1 MAQPSPHRADP
12 GPFDIE
18 RIGAGLPALALAPQ
32 IRGWLGTCA
41 DDPRDGAAV
50 SAPRAAAPGGTPAGA
65 PGPGRLRGV
74 IEAPPGTGKTTL
86 VPPLVA
92 NLLAGLSDRPGR
104 VVVTQPRRIAAR
116 SAARRLVALSGTRP
130 GQLVGHT
137 VRGDRVM
144 GPGVRVEF
152 ATTGVLLRR
161 LLADPELTGV
171 DAVILDEVHER
182 HLDSDLVF
190 AMLHQLLQLREDLG
204 LLAMSA
210 TLDAPRWARLLG
222 APEAGGASDGGAEVP
237 APIATVDA
245 AIHPLEQRW
254 APAPG
259 PAQDARGVT
268 DAFLAHVASVVREQH
283 DAAPVHA
290 ASSAPAGS
298 ASRGATSR
306 RADPAGEAAPAGD
319 TLVFLPGAREIER
332 VAGRLRDLPAP
343 VLTLTG
349 ATPAAEQDRILDP
362 AAGGTGRIILAT
374 NLAESALTV
383 PGVRR
388 VVDAGLDRQPR
399 VDTVRGMSGLVT
411 VGASKAAMIQRAGR
425 AAREAPGTV
434 IRCMSEAEYA
444 ARPAETPPEITT
456 AELTGAVLDL
466 ACWGT
471 PDGRGLAL
479 PDPLPERTRAL
490 AHRELSALGALDE
503 AGEATDLGRRLAAVP
518 ADPHLARGL
527 FDGAALVGSRAA
539 AEVVAALAGDQ
550 RAPGTDLTALL
561 RGLHRD
567 RDQTWR
573 RETRRLELL
582 LAEGDGAPD
591 GTGTGSESGS
601 RDVEDSSP
609 AASGAADAA
618 TAGLVTALSFPQ
630 RIARRRPG
638 TDREYLLASGT
649 AAELPREAAWS
660 GQEWLAV
667 AEVQLVGDRALIR
680 SAAGIDRE
688 TAELAAGCLLVTEQT
703 GRFADGK
710 VTAREVTRL
719 GGIELSA
726 TPVRP
731 SRETGRRAVAEA
743 LTREGLLSVLRPGE
757 SFEALRARLGL
768 LRRVLGDPWPSM
780 LADDLADTA
789 RDWLGPELE
798 QIAEG
803 MPTTRVD
810 AVSALRRL
818 LPWPEASRLEELVPE
833 RIRVPSGA
841 AVRLSYPAPEEHDDD
856 PDAQPAPPVLAVKLQ
871 ECFGWA
877 EGPRVVD
884 GRVPVLLHLLSPARR
899 PLAVTA
905 DLRSFW
911 ENAYPQVRAE
921 NRAKYRKHPWPEDP
935 WNAVPTAKTN
945 RRLAE
950 G

>member
-1 MAQPSPHRADP
+1 MAQPSPHRAEPGPADG
-12 GPFDIE
+12 GPFDIR
-18 RIGAGLPALALAPQ
+18 RIGAGLPAMALVHQ
-32 IRGWLGTCA
+32 IRG
-41 DDPRDGAAV
+41 
-50 SAPRAAAPGGTPAGA
+50 S
-65 PGPGRLRGV
+65 LRGV
-74 IEAPPGTGKTTL
+74 VDAPPGTGKTTL

-92 NLLAGLSDRPGR
+92 NLLAYRGRTGR
-104 VVVTQPRRIAAR
+104 VLVTQPRRIAAR
-116 SAARRLVALSGTRP
+116 SAARRLAALSGTRP
-130 GQLVGHT
+130 GRLVGHT
-137 VRGDRVM
+137 VRGERVM

-182 HLDSDLVF
+182 HLDSDLAF
-190 AMLHQLLQLREDLG
+190 AMLHQLVQLREDLG
-204 LLAMSA
+204 LLVMSA

-222 APEAGGASDGGAEVP
+222 ASGSDDGDGAP
-237 APIATVDA
+237 APIATVEA
-245 AIHPLEQRW
+245 VIHPLEERW

-268 DAFLAHVASVVREQH
+268 DAFLAHVASVVREHH
-283 DAAPVHA
+283 DAAPAV
-290 ASSAPAGS
+290 G
-298 ASRGATSR
+298 TSGTTREDGGR
-306 RADPAGEAAPAGD
+306 RADLTGEAASTGD

-349 ATPAAEQDRILDP
+349 STAAAEQDRILDP
-362 AAGGTGRIILAT
+362 AEGGTGRIILAT

-383 PGVRR
+383 PGVRQ
-388 VVDAGLDRQPR
+388 VVDAGLDRQAR

-411 VGASKAAMIQRAGR
+411 VGASKAAMTQRAGR
-425 AAREAPGTV
+425 AAREAPGVV

-444 ARPAETPPEITT
+444 ARPAATPPEITT
-456 AELTGAVLDL
+456 AELTEAILDL
-466 ACWGT
+466 ACWGA

-479 PDPLPERTRAL
+479 PDPLPERTRTL
-490 AHRELSALGALDE
+490 AHRELAALGALD
-503 AGEATDLGRRLAAVP
+503 ATGEATALGRRLAMVP

-527 FDGAALVGSRAA
+527 FDGAALVGARAA
-539 AEVVAALAGDQ
+539 AEVVAALSGDQ
-550 RAPGTDLTALL
+550 RAPGADLTALIRRL
-561 RGLHRD
+561 RRD
-567 RDQTWR
+567 GDRTWR
-573 RETRRLELL
+573 REARRLELL
-582 LAEGDGAPD
+582 LTEGHGADDGGGAAETP
-591 GTGTGSESGS
+591 
-601 RDVEDSSP
+601 SP
-609 AASGAADAA
+609 GPSGAAGAA
-618 TAGLVTALSFPQ
+618 AAGLVTALSFPQ

-649 AAELPREAAWS
+649 AAELPRETAWA

-667 AEVQLVGDRALIR
+667 AEVQLVGERALIR

-688 TAELAAGCLLVTEQT
+688 TAELAAGSLLVTEQT
-703 GRFADGK
+703 GRFAAGK

-731 SRETGRRAVAEA
+731 SPELGRWAVAEA
-743 LTREGLLSVLRPGE
+743 LTREGLMRVLRPGE
-757 SFEALRARLGL
+757 AFEALRARLGL
-768 LRRVLGDPWPSM
+768 LHRVLGDPWPAM
-780 LADDLADTA
+780 LAADLADTA
-789 RDWLGPELE
+789 QDWLGPELE
-798 QIAEG
+798 RIADG
-803 MPTTRVD
+803 TPATRVD

-818 LPWPEASRLEELVPE
+818 LPWPQASRLEELVPE

-841 AVRLSYPAPEEHDDD
+841 AVRLAYPAPEEHDDD

-877 EGPRVVD
+877 EGPRVAD

>member
-1 MAQPSPHRADP
+1 MAHPSPHRAGPGPDDAGTADA
-12 GPFDIE
+12 GPFDLR
-18 RIGAGLPALALAPQ
+18 RIGADLPALALAPQ
-32 IRGWLGTCA
+32 IRGWLSRT
-41 DDPRDGAAV
+41 
-50 SAPRAAAPGGTPAGA
+50 
-65 PGPGRLRGV
+65 GRLRGV
-74 IEAPPGTGKTTL
+74 VEAPPGTGKTTL

-92 NLLAGLSDRPGR
+92 NLLAGLADRPGR

-116 SAARRLVALSGTRP
+116 SAARRLAALSGTRP
-130 GQLVGHT
+130 GQLVGHA
-137 VRGDRVM
+137 VRGERVM
-144 GPGVRVEF
+144 GPDVRVEF

-182 HLDSDLVF
+182 HLDSDLAF
-190 AMLHQLLQLREDLG
+190 AMLQQLVQLREDLG
-204 LLAMSA
+204 LLLMSA

-222 APEAGGASDGGAEVP
+222 APGSDSRADAP
-237 APIATVDA
+237 APIASVDA

-332 VAGRLRDLPAP
+332 VAGRLRDLPTP

-349 ATPAAEQDRILDP
+349 STPAAEQDRILDP
-362 AAGGTGRIILAT
+362 ASGGTGRIILAT

-383 PGVRR
+383 PGVRQ
-388 VVDAGLDRQPR
+388 VVDAGLDRQAR

-411 VGASKAAMIQRAGR
+411 VGASKAAMTQRAGR
-425 AAREAPGTV
+425 AAREAPGV
-434 IRCMSEAEYA
+434 AIRCMSAAEYA
-444 ARPAETPPEITT
+444 ARPADTPPEIAK

-471 PDGRGLAL
+471 PDGVGLAL
-479 PDPLPERTRAL
+479 PDPLPQRTRAL
-490 AHRELSALGALDE
+490 AHRELAALGALDE
-503 AGEATDLGRRLAAVP
+503 AGEATALGRRLAEVP

-550 RAPGTDLTALL
+550 RAPGTDLTALIRRL
-561 RGLHRD
+561 RRD
-567 RDQTWR
+567 RDRTWL
-573 RETRRLELL
+573 REARRLELL
-582 LAEGDGAPD
+582 LSEGHDDDHGDGP
-591 GTGTGSESGS
+591 G
-601 RDVEDSSP
+601 EDSSGP
-609 AASGAADAA
+609 SDAADAA
-618 TAGLVTALSFPQ
+618 AAGLVTALSFPQ
-630 RIARRRPG
+630 RIARLRPG
-638 TDREYLLASGT
+638 TEREYLMASGT
-649 AAELPREAAWS
+649 AAELPRETAWA

-688 TAELAAGCLLVTEQT
+688 TAELAAGYLLITEQT

-743 LTREGLLSVLRPGE
+743 LAQKGLLSVLRPGE
-757 SFEALRARLGL
+757 AFEALRARLGL
-768 LRRVLGDPWPSM
+768 LHRVLGDPWPSM
-780 LADDLADTA
+780 LAADLADTA
-789 RDWLGPELE
+789 QDWLGPELE

-810 AVSALRRL
+810 AVSVLRRL

-841 AVRLSYPAPEEHDDD
+841 AVRLAYPAPEEHDDD

-877 EGPRVVD
+877 EGPRVAA

>member
-1 MAQPSPHRADP
+1 MAHPSPHRADP
-12 GPFDIE
+12 GPDDAGTADAGPFDLR
-18 RIGAGLPALALAPQ
+18 RIGADLPALALAPQ
-32 IRGWLGTCA
+32 IRGWLSRTGW
-41 DDPRDGAAV
+41 
-50 SAPRAAAPGGTPAGA
+50 
-65 PGPGRLRGV
+65 LRGV
-74 IEAPPGTGKTTL
+74 VEAPPGTGKTTL

-92 NLLAGLSDRPGR
+92 NLLAGLADRPGR

-116 SAARRLVALSGTRP
+116 SAARRLAALSGTRP

-144 GPGVRVEF
+144 GPGARVEF

-161 LLADPELTGV
+161 LLADPELSGV

-190 AMLHQLLQLREDLG
+190 AMLHQLVQLREDLG
-204 LLAMSA
+204 LLVMSA

-222 APEAGGASDGGAEVP
+222 APGSDSRADAP
-237 APIATVDA
+237 APIASVDA
-245 AIHPLEQRW
+245 AIHPLEERW
-254 APAPG
+254 APAAG
-259 PAQDARGVT
+259 PAQDTRGVAE
-268 DAFLAHVASVVREQH
+268 AFLAHVASVVREHHQT
-283 DAAPVHA
+283 
-290 ASSAPAGS
+290 APAGS
-298 ASRGATSR
+298 ASGASRGVGSR
-306 RADPAGEAAPAGD
+306 VSDSAGEAGSVGD

-332 VAGRLRDLPAP
+332 VASRLRDLPTP

-349 ATPAAEQDRILDP
+349 STPAAEQDRILDP
-362 AAGGTGRIILAT
+362 ASGGTGRIILAT

-383 PGVRR
+383 PGVRQ
-388 VVDAGLDRQPR
+388 VVDAGLDRQAR

-411 VGASKAAMIQRAGR
+411 VGASKAAMTQRAGR
-425 AAREAPGTV
+425 AAREAPGV
-434 IRCMSEAEYA
+434 AIRCMSAAEYA
-444 ARPAETPPEITT
+444 ARPADTPPEIAT

-471 PDGRGLAL
+471 PDGVGLAL
-479 PDPLPERTRAL
+479 PDPLPQRTRAL
-490 AHRELSALGALDE
+490 AHRELAALGALDE
-503 AGEATDLGRRLAAVP
+503 AGEATALGRRLAEVP

-550 RAPGTDLTALL
+550 RAPGTDLTALIRRL
-561 RGLHRD
+561 RQDRD
-567 RDQTWR
+567 RTWL
-573 RETRRLELL
+573 REARRLELL
-582 LAEGDGAPD
+582 LSEGHDDDHGDGP
-591 GTGTGSESGS
+591 G
-601 RDVEDSSP
+601 EDSSGP
-609 AASGAADAA
+609 SDAADAA
-618 TAGLVTALSFPQ
+618 AAGLVTALSFPQ
-630 RIARRRPG
+630 RIARLRPG
-638 TDREYLLASGT
+638 TEREYLMASGT
-649 AAELPREAAWS
+649 AAELPRETAWA

-667 AEVQLVGDRALIR
+667 AEVQLIGERALIR
-680 SAAGIDRE
+680 SAADIDRE
-688 TAELAAGCLLVTEQT
+688 TAELAAGSLLVTERT
-703 GRFADGK
+703 GSFAAGR

-731 SRETGRRAVAEA
+731 TRQMGRRAVAESLA
-743 LTREGLLSVLRPGE
+743 REGLMRVLRPGE
-757 SFEALRARLGL
+757 GFEALRSRLGL
-768 LRRVLGDPWPSM
+768 LHRVLGEPWPSM
-780 LADDLADTA
+780 LPADLAQTA
-789 RDWLGPELE
+789 EDWLGPELE

-803 MPTTRVD
+803 TPAARVD

-818 LPWPEASRLEELVPE
+818 LPWPQASRLEELVPE

-841 AVRLSYPAPEEHDDD
+841 AIRLTYPAPEEHDGQ
-856 PDAQPAPPVLAVKLQ
+856 PGAHPAPPVLAVKLQ

-950 G
+950 GG

>member
-1 MAQPSPHRADP
+1 MAHPSPHRAGPGPDDAGTADA
-12 GPFDIE
+12 GPFDLR
-18 RIGAGLPALALAPQ
+18 RIGADLPALALAPQ
-32 IRGWLGTCA
+32 IRGWLSRTGW
-41 DDPRDGAAV
+41 
-50 SAPRAAAPGGTPAGA
+50 
-65 PGPGRLRGV
+65 LRGV
-74 IEAPPGTGKTTL
+74 VEAPPGTGKTTL

-92 NLLAGLSDRPGR
+92 NLLAGLADRPGR

-116 SAARRLVALSGTRP
+116 SAARRLAALSGTRP
-130 GQLVGHT
+130 GRLVGHT
-137 VRGDRVM
+137 VRGERVM

-182 HLDSDLVF
+182 HLDSDLAF
-190 AMLHQLLQLREDLG
+190 AMLHQLVQLREDLG
-204 LLAMSA
+204 LLVMSA

-222 APEAGGASDGGAEVP
+222 ASGSDDGDGAP
-237 APIATVDA
+237 APIATVEA
-245 AIHPLEQRW
+245 VIHPLEERW

-268 DAFLAHVASVVREQH
+268 DAFLAHVASVVREHH
-283 DAAPVHA
+283 DAAPAV
-290 ASSAPAGS
+290 G
-298 ASRGATSR
+298 TSGTTREDGGR
-306 RADPAGEAAPAGD
+306 RADLTGEAAPAGD

-561 RGLHRD
+561 RGLRRD